1 MLEQLLNII
10 APDQCLI
17 CGTEGAC
24 VCQKCSEN
32 TLLLKK
38 PACAMCNQLNT
49 TGKTCPGCYAKS
61 RLSGAS
67 VAYRYD
73 GTAKDLIYAMKY
85 QNHRGAMRYLADR
98 LPDPKYHAGA
108 VVSFVPSDGRSRR
121 QRGFDQAEQLAR
133 HYAKASGMEY
143 VALLVRVRHTKQVGQ
158 SRSNR
163 LKNIKGNFICHRSVI
178 GKTVILVD
186 DVITTGATVGE
197 CAKVLKLAG
206 AKRVWAVAVAKG

>member
-10 APDQCLI
+10 APDECLV
-17 CGTEGAC
+17 CGKEGVC
-24 VCQKCSEN
+24 VCQKCSGSS
-32 TLLLKK
+32 LLVKK
-38 PACAMCNQLNT
+38 PACVMCNRLNT
-49 TGKTCPGCYAKS
+49 TGKTCPNCYAKS

-67 VAYRYD
+67 VAYRYE
-73 GTAKDLIYAMKY
+73 GTAKDLIFAMKY
-85 QNHRGAMRYLADR
+85 QNHRGAMRYLAAR
-98 LPDPKYHAGA
+98 LPDPKYQAAA

-121 QRGFDQAEQLAR
+121 QRGYDQAELLAR
-133 HYAKASGMEY
+133 RYAKANGMEF
-143 VALLVRVRHTKQVGQ
+143 VALLARVRHTKQVGQ

-163 LKNIKGNFICHRSVI
+163 LKNILGNFICHKSVI

>member
-38 PACAMCNQLNT
+38 PACVMCNQLNT